1 MDKQK
6 TKSHNH
12 HPERVS
18 LSPASLESVTRWT
31 EQLKGELRGSKFTRN
46 DMVNW
51 IIGQRG
57 SELSKVEVEE
67 IRRLFFDPKKAL
79 GWALAQLKEAQK
91 SGQELDV
98 NKLVQ
103 ETLIT
108 KKHSNRS
115 TLKSKVKKQLNV
127 GIENGET

>member
-6 TKSHNH
+6 IRTHNH
-12 HPERVS
+12 HPERIT
-18 LSPASLESVTRWT
+18 LSPASLDSVSRWT

-51 IIGQRG
+51 IVGQRG
-57 SELSKVEVEE
+57 AELSKNEVEE
-67 IRRLFFDPKKAL
+67 IRRLYFDPKKAL

-91 SGQELDV
+91 SGQDIDV

-108 KKHSNRS
+108 KKVFKKASM
-115 TLKSKVKKQLNV
+115 KSKRKGQL
-127 GIENGET
+127 GLEIDSRDP